1 MGVEEFQHFVDTWE
15 ERSGV
20 CRVPKIEVVIADLE
34 NPEKGEPSDE
44 LRDMTWET
52 GLREAFEGDG
62 GREVG
67 DCLADK
73 SVVPREE
80 VVE

>member
-1 MGVEEFQHFVDTWE
+1 MGVEEFQYFVDTWE

-34 NPEKGEPSDE
+34 NPEKGKPSDE
-44 LRDMTWET
+44 LGGVAWET
-52 GLREAFEGDG
+52 GLCEAFKGDG